1 MDTMNG
7 METDDLEPSECL
19 AEVKRSRGRRL
30 GWRKRAE
37 QVPLLRRRKK
47 SSIMPIDIIAQFL
60 CCIRCCLADIPA
72 AVLLKARSIYRA
84 KNMNERSRWV
94 FEWIEGHTL
103 NNKTSFLIGGKAVCL
118 KAWSVCLGCPASTYY
133 QIKTKFLAGVT
144 HINGPGNVQG
154 KLSMAS
160 NSAISWLISFSK
172 SHGDKMPNTYK
183 IHLPSCMQ
191 KRAVYSLYKEEMDQ
205 QDTISHTHF
214 FRLWKR
220 FVPNVIIPKRSRF
233 TVCDTCHDIKSK
245 LEKTTNKMERKELH
259 QRREKHLR
267 QQNAERSKYYKH
279 IRKAKSQ
286 PDQYLSIIL
295 DGMDQE
301 KTRLPHLP
309 TTPKSLSNAWKVQFN
324 LMGAIAHGIGI
335 YGFFDPFQWS
345 HGGNYTISILFSI
358 FGMLDSLPEVLYL
371 QLDNCPGANKNRFVI
386 GFLALL
392 VQAGIFKKIKLSFLM
407 VGHTHEDIDQL
418 FSRFSTNVRDKMIMT
433 LDSLMQCFER
443 CYRPTP
449 TGDHFRSLWGPYAGW
464 AHSVLFTAD
473 LRQFQEP
480 GSKKPMVPSPGKRRQ
495 TMKMDKQP
503 VKRSH
508 YEETDKKPVTKKS
521 KKGKKKSNA

>member
-84 KNMNERSRWV
+84 KNMNERSRW
-94 FEWIEGHTL
+94 E
-103 NNKTSFLIGGKAVCL
+103 
-118 KAWSVCLGCPASTYY
+118 
-133 QIKTKFLAGVT
+133 
-144 HINGPGNVQG
+144 
-154 KLSMAS
+154 
-160 NSAISWLISFSK
+160 
-172 SHGDKMPNTYK
+172 
-183 IHLPSCMQ
+183 
-191 KRAVYSLYKEEMDQ
+191 Q
-205 QDTISHTHF
+205 QD
-214 FRLWKR
+214 
-220 FVPNVIIPKRSRF
+220 IIPHRRKSCVLKGMRSRF

-480 GSKKPMVPSPGKRRQ
+480 GSKDKKLAQVETMTITKPTEVILTKRRCAKCEALAAVLD
-495 TMKMDKQP
+495 TP
-503 VKRSH
+503 PWLLGEGV
-508 YEETDKKPVTKKS
+508 VA
-521 KKGKKKSNA
+521 N